1 MGVLGNE
8 NAAYYDNDIGDE
20 AGEMGDNLAA
30 VNLGTGNT
38 VLKTV
43 FCSDN
48 EYIASNVCTVCPA
61 GESNPAGDEQNG
73 ADTTCSCTASTDS
86 SKGVSDGNFYC
97 INGGTVDGAAGF
109 YACASCD
116 AGYEGDNCQTAILC
130 AANERVASK
139 ACTMCAAGTIN
150 AAGDDSSG
158 ADTKCSANPPA
169 SNSSP
174 VDANT
179 RETTNTTDVLE
190 LDTVSSASCLDI
202 SIATIGV
209 VFATIV
215 AFATP

>member
-73 ADTTCSCTASTDS
+73 ADNTCSCTASSTS
-86 SKGVSDGNFYC
+86 SKDGSDGTFYC
-97 INGGTVDGAAGF
+97 INGGITGGTTGS
-109 YACASCD
+109 CTCTSCD
-116 AGYEGDNCQTAILC
+116 TGYEGDNCHTAILC
-130 AANERVASK
+130 AANQRVVSN
-139 ACTMCAAGTIN
+139 ACTACGEGTQN
-150 AAGDDSSG
+150 AAGDEVSG
-158 ADTKCSANPPA
+158 ADTTCVSIRAEYYDQYYETQEEVASSSRSSRSSDAWIVSAGLL
-169 SNSSP
+169 
-174 VDANT
+174 V
-179 RETTNTTDVLE
+179 
-190 LDTVSSASCLDI
+190 CFFH
-202 SIATIGV
+202 GV
-209 VFATIV
+209 ERG
-215 AFATP
+215 